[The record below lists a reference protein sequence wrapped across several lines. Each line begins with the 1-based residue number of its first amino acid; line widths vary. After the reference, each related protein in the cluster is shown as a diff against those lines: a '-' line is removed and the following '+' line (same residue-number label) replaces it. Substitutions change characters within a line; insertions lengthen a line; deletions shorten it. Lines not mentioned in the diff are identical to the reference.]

1 MKTFTDK
8 AEVTSKC
15 HLDDV
20 DIQINENRITEYNE
34 EGVTINE
41 YAKSKDL
48 IIVGTSDGKRIK
60 FTIKG
65 DFNTILEMEE

>member
-1 MKTFTDK
+1 MKSFTDK
-8 AEVTSKC
+8 AEITSEC

-20 DIQINENRITEYNE
+20 DVQINENRITEYNE
-34 EGVTINE
+34 EGIPVSK
-41 YAKSKDL
+41 YVKSKDL